1 MLKIQEGRK
10 ISSFVHEKIYIP
22 YRSTLVYA
30 VNVLAREK
38 NCTLNFFFLTQSSQS
53 LIKTQTKIVNICSC
67 FRSFA

>member
-38 NCTLNFFFLTQSSQS
+38 KLYFKLLFLTQSSQS
-53 LIKTQTKIVNICSC
+53 LKLKL
-67 FRSFA
+67 